1 MHSTFSGVEIAKRG
15 LFAQTRGLTTVGHN
29 LNNIA
34 TEGYSK
40 QRVKLEATYA
50 LYAPGMG
57 RAETPGQIG
66 QGVDIA
72 RVTRQ
77 RNALLDNTIASQSHK
92 EGFWQKR
99 NEYIQRLS
107 EIYNEVGDSSIRSA
121 LDAYWAA
128 WEEVATFPDQVSARI
143 VLLERSDTLAAAI
156 QERQQQL
163 AQLRSVLDEEVVVT
177 VSAINQYTKDIAI
190 LNKKIKE
197 SEALGDSPNDLLD
210 KRDLLVDKVGSLI
223 NITVERRDPDEFLI
237 HTDGKV
243 LVQGQHARQFD
254 VRRDADNA
262 STHTVLWNDTGDTL
276 NASGGTLAA
285 LIGVRDDDLRTEIQN
300 LNTFTIT
307 LVDTTNALHRTGV
320 SLNKTTNQDF
330 FVERPAVLN
339 AQGNYDADE
348 DGIFDQ
354 SRLYRITGSNVLEPT
369 QNVGFAGILRLPGT
383 SGDEIIEVAYNGSD
397 TIQNIVDRINASGAE
412 VVAAFDHESKLV
424 IRATASHDPN
434 NPDFVIRSL
443 EDSGEFLAGYSGLLT
458 APDNEGAYTWQEA
471 DAALSLASDA
481 YGVAPF
487 LDPAASIGVHERL
500 VRDPREVAAASYSQ
514 DGIADT
520 GNGRIAAKIAHVR
533 TADAGFSQGQSFED
547 FFADTTASLA
557 SSAQEALTHKETH
570 ELIMKKLHDE
580 RASISK
586 VNLDEELQNMIKY
599 QTAYRASAQFLTY
612 INTTYETLL
621 NMV

>member
-15 LFAQTRGLTTVGHN
+15 LFAQTRGLSTVGHN

-40 QRVKLEATYA
+40 QRVQLASTYA

-72 RVTRQ
+72 SVTRQ
-77 RNALLDNTIASQSHK
+77 RNALLDNTIAAQSHK

-99 NEYIQRLS
+99 NEYVQRLS
-107 EIYNEVGDSSIRSA
+107 EIYNEVGDSSIRGM
-121 LDAYWAA
+121 LDQYWAA
-128 WEEVATFPDQVSARI
+128 WEEVATFPDQVASRI
-143 VLLERSDTLAAAI
+143 VLLERADTLASGI
-156 QERQQQL
+156 QERHQQL
-163 AQLRSVLDEEVVVT
+163 TQLRSVLDEEVVVT
-177 VSAINQYTKDIAI
+177 VGTINQYTRDIAA

-197 SEALGDSPNDLLD
+197 SEALGDFPNDMLD
-210 KRDLLVDKVGSLI
+210 ARDLLVDKVGALL
-223 NITVERRDPDEFLI
+223 NITVDRRDPDEFLI
-237 HTDGKV
+237 HTNGKV
-243 LVQGQHARQFD
+243 LVQGHVARQFE

-262 STHTVLWNDTGDTL
+262 ATHTVLWSDTQDAIDL
-276 NASGGTLAA
+276 SGGELSA
-285 LIGVRDDDLRTEIQN
+285 LVRVRDEDVRIEIQN

-354 SRLYRITGSNVLEPT
+354 SRLYRISGSNVLEPT
-369 QNVGFAGILRLPGT
+369 QNIGFAGVLSLPGT
-383 SGDEIIEVAYNGSD
+383 RGDEVIEVTYNGSD
-397 TIQNIVDRINASGAE
+397 TVQHVVDRINASGAE
-412 VVAAFDHESKLV
+412 VVAAFDHENKLV
-424 IRATASHDPN
+424 IRATASRDAN
-434 NPDFVIRSL
+434 NPDFVIRTL
-443 EDSGEFLAGYSGLLT
+443 EDSGEFLAGYAGVLS
-458 APDNEGAYTWQEA
+458 APGAEGAYTWQVP
-471 DAALSLASDA
+471 DAALALASES

-487 LDPAASIGVHERL
+487 LDPAASITINEGIM
-500 VRDPREVAAASYSQ
+500 RDPREVAAATYSQ

-520 GNGRIAAKIAHVR
+520 GNGAIAAEIARVRIAD
-533 TADAGFSQGQSFED
+533 TGFSQGQSFED
-547 FFADTTASLA
+547 FFADTTASIG
-557 SSAQEALTHKETH
+557 SRAQEALTHKETH
-570 ELIMKKLHDE
+570 ELIMKKLRDE

-612 INTTYETLL
+612 VNTTYETLL

>member
-1 MHSTFSGVEIAKRG
+1 MHSTFSGIEIAKRG

-40 QRVKLEATYA
+40 QRVQLASTYA

-72 RVTRQ
+72 SVTRQ

-99 NEYIQRLS
+99 NEYVQRLS
-107 EIYNEVGDSSIRSA
+107 EIYNEVGDSSIRNM
-121 LDAYWAA
+121 LDRYWAS
-128 WEEVATFPDQVSARI
+128 WEEVATFPDQVSSRI
-143 VLLERSDTLAAAI
+143 VLLERSDTLASAI
-156 QERQQQL
+156 QERHQQL
-163 AQLRSVLDEEVVVT
+163 SQLRSVLDEEVIVT
-177 VSAINQYTKDIAI
+177 VGVINQHTEDIAA
-190 LNKKIKE
+190 LNRKIKE
-197 SEALGDSPNDLLD
+197 SEALGDSPNDMLD
-210 KRDLLVDKVGSLI
+210 KRDLLVDKLSLLL
-223 NITVERRDPDEFLI
+223 NVTVERKDPDEFLI
-237 HTDGKV
+237 HTNGKV
-243 LVQGQHARQFD
+243 LVQGHVARQFE
-254 VRRDADNA
+254 VRKDANNA
-262 STHTVLWNDTGDTL
+262 KTHSVLWSDTGDIIDS
-276 NASGGTLAA
+276 SGGALSA
-285 LIGVRDDDLRTEIQN
+285 LINVRDEDVRTEIQN
-300 LNTFTIT
+300 LNTFTII

-320 SLNKTTNQDF
+320 SLNKTSNQDF
-330 FVERPAVLN
+330 FVERPTVLN
-339 AQGNYDADE
+339 AQGNYDVDE

-354 SRLYRITGSNVLEPT
+354 SRLYRITGNNVLSPT
-369 QNVGFAGILRLPGT
+369 QNVGFSGILRLPGT

-397 TIQNIVDRINASGAE
+397 TVQNIVDRINASGAE
-412 VVAAFDHESKLV
+412 VVAAFDHENKLV
-424 IRATASHDPN
+424 IRATASHDVN

-443 EDSGEFLAGYSGLLT
+443 EDSGEFLAGYAGLLV
-458 APDNEGAYTWQEA
+458 APDAEGAYTWQAA
-471 DAALSLASDA
+471 DAALSLSANS

-487 LDPAASIGVHERL
+487 LDPAASISINTRL
-500 VRDPREVAAASYSQ
+500 VNDSKEIAAASYSQ
-514 DGIADT
+514 DGLADT
-520 GNGRIAAKIAHVR
+520 GNGRIAAKIAQIR

-547 FFADTTASLA
+547 FFADTTAALA

-570 ELIMKKLHDE
+570 EIIMKKLRDE